1 MREPMDGLL
10 KLGLATLRFLPAE
23 PAHDLGIRCLAWLQR
38 LWFRGFQRSLPPA
51 PGKAPAVVVAAPRF
65 RPRNRVGIAA
75 GLDKQAEC
83 YAALGLLGAGFVE
96 VGTVTPQPQAGNAK
110 PRLWRHPKDRA
121 LVNAF
126 GFNSVGA
133 DRFEANLRRYRDV
146 TLERL
151 PVLANVGKNKAT
163 PDEFAHDDY
172 TKLFRQL
179 ENVVDGFV
187 VNLSSPNTPGLRN
200 LQNTQFL
207 EQIARAAP
215 PALPVFV
222 KFSPDLSDGEL
233 RTLCEYLRGERRFAG
248 AVVGNTSRRL
258 AEERYRAQAGGLSG
272 GPLFPR
278 AQECVGIARE
288 ALGPEKLLIGVGG
301 IVTTEAARRM
311 KEAGADLV
319 ELYTGFIYGGP
330 RFLRDVAAVVS

>member
-1 MREPMDGLL
+1 MEWT
-10 KLGLATLRFLPAE
+10 KLGLACLRLLPPE
-23 PAHDLGIRCLAWLQR
+23 PAHDLGIRCLAWVQR
-38 LWFRGFQRSLPPA
+38 AWFRGMQRRLPPA
-51 PGKAPAVVVAAPRF
+51 PGKAPGVVVAAPRF

-83 YAALGLLGAGFVE
+83 YAALGLFGAGFVE
-96 VGTVTPQPQAGNAK
+96 VGTVTPRPQPGNPK
-110 PRLWRHPKDRA
+110 PRLWRHGKDTA

-133 DRFEANLRRYRDV
+133 DVFEANLRRYRDI
-146 TLERL
+146 TLDRL
-151 PVLANVGKNKAT
+151 PVLANVGKNKET
-163 PDEFAHDDY
+163 PEDRAIDDY
-172 TKLFRQL
+172 NRLFRQL

-200 LQNTQFL
+200 LQNTNFL

-215 PALPVFV
+215 EALPVFV

-233 RTLCEYLRGERRFAG
+233 RELCTALKSERRFAG

-258 AEERYRAQAGGLSG
+258 AEEKYRAKVGGLSG

-278 AQECVGIARE
+278 ALECVTLARE
-288 ALGPEKLLIGVGG
+288 ALGPDKLLVGVGG
-301 IVTTEAARRM
+301 IVETRHAKAMRD
-311 KEAGADLV
+311 AGADVV

-330 RFLRDVAAVVS
+330 RFLKDVAAVMG